1 MFLKIIEN
9 FLKYKE
15 KRTILQKIIRA
26 KYNIYNI
33 LKNFDIIEKNLK
45 EIILETDKDSV
56 KIKAEICLEEIRK
69 IKKEGSV

>member
-33 LKNFDIIEKNLK
+33 LINFDIIEKNLK